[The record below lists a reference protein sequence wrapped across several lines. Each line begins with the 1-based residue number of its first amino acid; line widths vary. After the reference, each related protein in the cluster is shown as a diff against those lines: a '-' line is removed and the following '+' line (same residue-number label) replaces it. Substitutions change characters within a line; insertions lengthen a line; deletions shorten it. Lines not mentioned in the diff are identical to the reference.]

1 MSDPTCTDGLRS
13 LEDCLALAE
22 QFGFGEDEK

>member
-13 LEDCLALAE
+13 LEECLALVDE
-22 QFGFGEDEK
+22 FGIGEDES